1 MDCAWT
7 LLVKSLD
14 HYVYVAINCKQ
25 IKKKSCGQQIR
36 LFDTGC
42 LHVWMS
48 ANVSMWRGIVAK
60 DSIILIKVWIKK
72 KKRNRFLLGS
82 LQPSITIPQVAPQRL
97 DLITTATLLR
107 CPLAPSVQW
116 MCAPAQTCT
125 CTHTKCSTSDRQA
138 KAGQGTF
145 SHLDIPLST
154 RTVKH
159 LKHQSSV
166 AIRDTLWLQVARWLW
181 TWLQRAVHL
190 SKP

>member
-14 HYVYVAINCKQ
+14 HYVYVAINRQQ

-72 KKRNRFLLGS
+72 KKKS
-82 LQPSITIPQVAPQRL
+82 LPFGLS
-97 DLITTATLLR
+97 TTLNYY
-107 CPLAPSVQW
+107 
-116 MCAPAQTCT
+116 
-125 CTHTKCSTSDRQA
+125 STSRTA
-138 KAGQGTF
+138 KARPNYNSHFVKVPSCSICSMNVCTGSDMHMHTHQVQHFRQTGKGRSRYIFPSGYTF
-145 SHLDIPLST
+145 VDKNS
-154 RTVKH
+154 
-159 LKHQSSV
+159 
-166 AIRDTLWLQVARWLW
+166 
-181 TWLQRAVHL
+181 
-190 SKP
+190 

>member
-14 HYVYVAINCKQ
+14 HYVYVAINRQQ

-36 LFDTGC
+36 LYWHRLLTC
-42 LHVWMS
+42 VNECKCKHVEGHCCKRFYYS
-48 ANVSMWRGIVAK
+48 HQSL
-60 DSIILIKVWIKK
+60 DLKK
-72 KKRNRFLLGS
+72 WNRFLLGS